1 MFKTQQYTVYSKKI
15 VKQCKYNLQQTFCRR
30 IHSISKE
37 ARVDIKATE
46 KLRKS
51 AWKKLIK
58 QKIMGNRPKR
68 LWDEMGR
75 KTKLRTIKDGKWERK
90 RYTEQ
95 CKKEI

>member
-1 MFKTQQYTVYSKKI
+1 
-15 VKQCKYNLQQTFCRR
+15 
-30 IHSISKE
+30 
-37 ARVDIKATE
+37 
-46 KLRKS
+46 
-51 AWKKLIK
+51 
-58 QKIMGNRPKR
+58 MGNRPKR